1 MTRGSTCLVP
11 RPYYSA
17 RPKRFG
23 SRGPSEKCEA
33 QAKIFKTETAHA
45 VGLQG
50 QCFAFQRLKIHRL
63 NTHL

>member
-1 MTRGSTCLVP
+1 MGNNYLVP

-45 VGLQG
+45 VGLQD
-50 QCFAFQRLKIHRL
+50 QCFAFQG
-63 NTHL
+63 

>member
-1 MTRGSTCLVP
+1 MTRRNTCLVP

-33 QAKIFKTETAHA
+33 QAKMFKTETAHA
-45 VGLQG
+45 VGLQD
-50 QCFAFQRLKIHRL
+50 QCFAFEGSKYMY
-63 NTHL
+63 TA